1 VKKIVIILLLLAIG
15 IVHTVSADTNTTLPE
30 PNFIAT
36 PVSGPAPLTV
46 QFTDT
51 STGNP
56 GRWSWD
62 FGDGQGVSA
71 IQNPKYT
78 FYCNVNGANP
88 LIIPVKLYVWSSS
101 GVCKIESDW
110 PGECENK
117 TVNIVLT
124 SLPQNSAFTAT
135 PTSGPAPLTV
145 QFTDTSSWTPNG
157 WYWTFGDST
166 TSTIQNPSHSY
177 TISGVYSATLT
188 HPGNNDLCNQANPV
202 NVTITVLSPLAP
214 TTTTTSQTLTPTQ
227 TATTTTSMTL
237 PTANVTG
244 QTTMPAV
251 TLVQTVTNN
260 PTEGYYNPRQTVT
273 TVKAFTS
280 IPTNTPTQK
289 SPIGIEVSILATG
302 IGILVVGSRCR
313 KP

>member
-1 VKKIVIILLLLAIG
+1 MKKIVLVLLLLAIG

-56 GRWSWD
+56 ARWSWD
-62 FGDGQGVSA
+62 FGDGHGASA

-78 FYCNVNGANP
+78 FYCNFNGGNTP
-88 LIIPVKLYVWSSS
+88 LIMSVKLYTWDSS

-117 TVNIVLT
+117 TVNIILT
-124 SLPQNSAFTAT
+124 SLSPNSAFTAT

-145 QFTDTSSWTPNG
+145 QFTDTSPWTPTG
-157 WYWTFGDST
+157 WYWTFGDGT
-166 TSTIQNPSHSY
+166 TSTIKNPSHSY
-177 TISGVYSATLT
+177 TISGVYTATLT
-188 HPGNNDLCNQANPV
+188 HPGNNDLCNWANPV
-202 NVTITVLSPLAP
+202 NTTITVLSPLAP
-214 TTTTTSQTLTPTQ
+214 GTTTSQSLTPNQTGTTASSTTSVTAQTTLSAATLTQAVTPTPSGYFYTPRQ
-227 TATTTTSMTL
+227 TATTI
-237 PTANVTG
+237 
-244 QTTMPAV
+244 
-251 TLVQTVTNN
+251 
-260 PTEGYYNPRQTVT
+260 
-273 TVKAFTS
+273 KAFTS

-289 SPIGIEVSILATG
+289 SPIEIEFSILA
-302 IGILVVGSRCR
+302 ICVGILIIR
-313 KP
+313 KQS